1 MATMATMKRYTLSNF
16 DSLINNGFKCELS
29 SEVLEIIQKLAD
41 QVGAPEYIKTP
52 QFIRKEGGHYGRR
65 NRRRN
70 KKVTQLSDEA
80 WEEIRNFEAT
90 KRVEKEGIDKSIN
103 TVRKAINKISDKTYE
118 TVKETIFT
126 EMDNIMN
133 TGIEVDGEDMTKLIN
148 TIYKIA
154 SQNGFYSE
162 LYAQMYAEI
171 VSYSEGKYSFVK
183 KPLVDDVKGF
193 ITQLNTISYVSPEE
207 DYDQFCKNN
216 KDNTKRRAI
225 SVFFVNAIKH
235 GLVEIDD
242 IVEIIEEIQDKITI
256 NLDEDGQS
264 EIIDELSEMV
274 GGMVPLFLT
283 VMKQLEAN
291 SDGEYEEYQDVQ
303 RTIIGNIETISKMK
317 SKEHSSLSNKTVFKH
332 MDIID
337 CDELQETI
345 ERLG

>member
-16 DSLINNGFKCELS
+16 DTLINNGFNCELS
-29 SEVLEIIQKLAD
+29 PEVLEIIQKLAD

-52 QFIRKEGGHYGRR
+52 QFIRKEGGNYGRR

-90 KRVEKEGIDKSIN
+90 KRVEKEGIDKSIDI
-103 TVRKAINKISDKTYE
+103 VRKAINKISDKTYG
-118 TVKETIFT
+118 TLKETIFK
-126 EMDNIMN
+126 EMDSIMS
-133 TGIEVDGEDMTKLIN
+133 TGIELDSEDMTKLVN

-171 VSYSEGKYSFVK
+171 VSYSDGKYGFVK
-183 KPLVDDVKGF
+183 KPLVDDVNGF
-193 ITQLNTISYVSPEE
+193 ITRLNTIRYMSPDE

-216 KDNTKRRAI
+216 KDNTKRRASSI
-225 SVFFVNAIKH
+225 FFVNAIKH
-235 GLVEIDD
+235 GLVEKDD
-242 IVEIIEEIQDKITI
+242 IIEIISELQEKITI

-274 GGMVPLFLT
+274 GGMVPPFLT
-283 VMKQLEAN
+283 IMKHIEAN
-291 SDGEYEEYQDVQ
+291 SDGDFEEYKDVQ
-303 RTIIGNIETISKMK
+303 RTIINNIETISKMK
-317 SKEHSSLSNKTVFKH
+317 SKEHTSLSNKTVFKH

-337 CDELQETI
+337 TDEVQEAI
-345 ERLG
+345 ERLD